1 MTRDLRALLANIT
14 EEETTPIKKEGENF
28 HSRVLMIDGLNL
40 FFRNFA
46 TINFMN
52 KDGVPIGGMA
62 GFLRSLGSLIQLV
75 QPTGVYVIFD
85 GQGSSTNRKN
95 LLPEYKSNR
104 GITRITNWDTYDNIE
119 DEGES
124 KVDQITRLIHYLQC
138 LPVKT
143 GMIDKAEAD
152 DMIAY
157 LANTLPKTHDTDVVI
172 VSSDKDYLQLA
183 SPKVTI
189 YRPISKKFYR
199 AKEVADEYG
208 IHSDNF
214 IIYKTLLGDKSDK
227 IDGIRGL
234 GPKTLLKHFPE
245 LKQTP
250 LDLDEIFEIAEAKL
264 TTHKVFA
271 KILHAEDSLRVS
283 YRLMDLKNP
292 ILDERQIAY
301 IEALVKENNNTFS
314 RKEFLEMYHADGVD
328 HFIRNVEG
336 WVTDTFFKLGNF
348 K

>member
-1 MTRDLRALLANIT
+1 MSQDLRALLANIT
-14 EEETTPIKKEGENF
+14 ENETKPVEEDSKNF
-28 HSRVLMIDGLNL
+28 HSRVLLIDGLNL

-62 GFLRSLGSLIQLV
+62 GFLRSLGSLIQLT

-104 GITRITNWDTYDNIE
+104 GINRITNWDTYDSIE
-119 DEGES
+119 EEGES

-138 LPVKT
+138 LPVKI

-157 LANTLPKTHDTDVVI
+157 LATKLSKERNSDVII

-183 SPKVTI
+183 NPKITV
-189 YRPISKKFYR
+189 YRPISKKFYK
-199 AKEVADEYG
+199 AKEVSQEYG

-227 IDGIRGL
+227 INGIRGL

-245 LKQTP
+245 LIHHS

-271 KILHAEDSLRVS
+271 KILHEQDNLRNS
-283 YRLMDLKNP
+283 YKLMDLKNP
-292 ILDERQIAY
+292 ILDDRQINY
-301 IEALVKENNNTFS
+301 IEDLVRENNNPFYK
-314 RKEFLEMYHADGVD
+314 KEFLEMYEQDGVA
-328 HFIRNVEG
+328 HFIKNIEN
-336 WVTDTFFKLGNF
+336 WVTDTFFKLGTY

>member
-1 MTRDLRALLANIT
+1 MSQDLRALLANIT
-14 EEETTPIKKEGENF
+14 ENETKPVEEDSKNF
-28 HSRVLMIDGLNL
+28 HSRVLLIDGLNL

-62 GFLRSLGSLIQLV
+62 GFLRSLGSLIQLT

-104 GITRITNWDTYDNIE
+104 GINRITNWDTYDSIE
-119 DEGES
+119 EEGES

-138 LPVKT
+138 LPVKI

-157 LANTLPKTHDTDVVI
+157 LATKLSKERSSDVII

-183 SPKVTI
+183 NPKITV
-189 YRPISKKFYR
+189 YRPISKKFYK
-199 AKEVADEYG
+199 AKEVAQEYG

-227 IDGIRGL
+227 INGIRGL

-245 LKQTP
+245 LIHHS

-271 KILHAEDSLRVS
+271 KILHEQDNLRNS
-283 YRLMDLKNP
+283 YKLMDLKNP
-292 ILDERQIAY
+292 ILDDRQIKY
-301 IEALVKENNNTFS
+301 IEDLVRENNNPFYK
-314 RKEFLEMYHADGVD
+314 KEFLEMYEQDGVA
-328 HFIRNVEG
+328 HFIKNIEN
-336 WVTDTFFKLGNF
+336 WVTDTFFKLGTY

>member
-1 MTRDLRALLANIT
+1 MSQDLRALLANIT
-14 EEETTPIKKEGENF
+14 ETETRPVEEGNKNF
-28 HSRVLMIDGLNL
+28 HSRVLLIDGLNL

-62 GFLRSLGSLIQLV
+62 GFLRSLGSLIQLT

-104 GITRITNWDTYDNIE
+104 GINRITNWDTYDSIE
-119 DEGES
+119 EEGES

-138 LPVKT
+138 LPVKI

-157 LANTLPKTHDTDVVI
+157 LATKLSKERNSDVII

-183 SPKVTI
+183 NPKITV
-189 YRPISKKFYR
+189 YRPISKKFYK
-199 AKEVADEYG
+199 AKEVAEEYG

-245 LKQTP
+245 LIHHS

-271 KILHAEDSLRVS
+271 KILHEQDNLKNS
-283 YRLMDLKNP
+283 YKLMDLKNP
-292 ILDERQIAY
+292 ILDDRQINY
-301 IEALVKENNNTFS
+301 IEDLVRENNNPFYK
-314 RKEFLEMYHADGVD
+314 KEFLEMYKQDGVA
-328 HFIRNVEG
+328 HFIKNIEN
-336 WVTDTFFKLGNF
+336 WVADTFFKLGTY

>member
-1 MTRDLRALLANIT
+1 MSQDLRALLANIT
-14 EEETTPIKKEGENF
+14 EKETKPIEKDDKNF
-28 HSRVLMIDGLNL
+28 HSRVLLIDGLNL

-62 GFLRSLGSLIQLV
+62 GFLRSLGSLIQLT

-104 GITRITNWDTYDNIE
+104 GINRITNWDTYDSIE
-119 DEGES
+119 EEGES

-138 LPVKT
+138 LPVKI

-157 LANTLPKTHDTDVVI
+157 LATNLSKKRNSDIII

-183 SPKVTI
+183 NPKITV
-189 YRPISKKFYR
+189 YRPISKKFYK
-199 AKEVADEYG
+199 AKEVAEEYG

-245 LKQTP
+245 LIHHS

-271 KILHAEDSLRVS
+271 KILHEEDNLRNS
-283 YRLMDLKNP
+283 YKLMDLKNP
-292 ILDERQIAY
+292 ILDDRQIEY
-301 IEALVKENNNTFS
+301 IENLVQENNNPFYK
-314 RKEFLEMYHADGVD
+314 KEFLQMYDEDGVA
-328 HFIRNVEG
+328 HFIKNIEN
-336 WVTDTFFKLGNF
+336 WVTDTFFKLGTYR
-348 K
+348 

>member
-1 MTRDLRALLANIT
+1 MAQDLRALLANIK
-14 EEETTPIKKEGENF
+14 EKETQPAEQESKNF
-28 HSRVLMIDGLNL
+28 HSRVLLIDGLNL

-46 TINFMN
+46 TINFLN
-52 KDGVPIGGMA
+52 REGVPIGGMA
-62 GFLRSLGSLIQLV
+62 GFLRSLGSLIHLV

-85 GQGSSTNRKN
+85 GQGSTTNRKN

-119 DEGES
+119 EEGES
-124 KVDQITRLIHYLQC
+124 KVDQITRLTHYLPC
-138 LPVKT
+138 LPIKT

-157 LANTLPKTHDTDVVI
+157 LATKLSQERDSDIII

-183 SPKVTI
+183 NPKITV
-189 YRPISKKFYR
+189 YRPISKKFYK
-199 AKEVADEYG
+199 AKEVAQEYG

-227 IDGIRGL
+227 IQGIRGL

-245 LKQTP
+245 LIHHS

-271 KILHAEDSLRVS
+271 KILHEQDNLRNS

-292 ILDERQIAY
+292 ILDDRQIKY
-301 IEALVKENNNTFS
+301 IESLVEETNNPFY
-314 RKEFLEMYHADGVD
+314 RKEFLEMYEQDGVA
-328 HFIRNVEG
+328 HFIKNVES
-336 WVTDTFFKLGNF
+336 WVTDTFFKLGTY

>member
-1 MTRDLRALLANIT
+1 MTKDLRALLANIT

>member
-1 MTRDLRALLANIT
+1 MSQDLRALLANIT
-14 EEETTPIKKEGENF
+14 EKESTPVKKEGENF
-28 HSRVLMIDGLNL
+28 HSRVLMIDALNL

-52 KDGVPIGGMA
+52 KEGVPIGGMA
-62 GFLRSLGSLIQLV
+62 GFLRSLGSLIQLI
-75 QPTGVYVIFD
+75 QPTGVYIIFD

-119 DEGES
+119 EEGES

-157 LANTLPKTHDTDVVI
+157 LATSLPKTHDSDVVI

-189 YRPISKKFYR
+189 YRPISKKFYK

-227 IDGIRGL
+227 IQGIRGL

-264 TTHKVFA
+264 TNHKVFA
-271 KILHAEDSLRVS
+271 KILHEEGNLRNS

-292 ILDERQIAY
+292 ILDERQIEY
-301 IEALVKENNNTFS
+301 IESLIQEENNPFF
-314 RKEFLEMYHADGVD
+314 RKEFLEMYNQDGVA

>member
-1 MTRDLRALLANIT
+1 MSQDLRALLANIT
-14 EEETTPIKKEGENF
+14 ENETKPVEEDSKNF
-28 HSRVLMIDGLNL
+28 HSRVLLIDGLNL

-62 GFLRSLGSLIQLV
+62 GFLRSLGSLIQLT

-104 GITRITNWDTYDNIE
+104 GINRITNWDTYDSIE
-119 DEGES
+119 EEGES

-138 LPVKT
+138 LPVKI

-157 LANTLPKTHDTDVVI
+157 LATKLSKERNSDVII

-183 SPKVTI
+183 NPKITV
-189 YRPISKKFYR
+189 YRPISKKFYK
-199 AKEVADEYG
+199 AKEVAQEYG

-227 IDGIRGL
+227 INGIRGL

-245 LKQTP
+245 LIHHS

-271 KILHAEDSLRVS
+271 KILHEQDNLINS
-283 YRLMDLKNP
+283 YKLMDLKNP
-292 ILDERQIAY
+292 ILDDRQIKY
-301 IEALVKENNNTFS
+301 IEDLVRENNNPFYK
-314 RKEFLEMYHADGVD
+314 KEFLEMYEQDGVA
-328 HFIRNVEG
+328 HFIKNIEN
-336 WVTDTFFKLGNF
+336 WVTDTFFKLGTY

>member
-1 MTRDLRALLANIT
+1 MSQDLRALLANIT
-14 EEETTPIKKEGENF
+14 ETETRPVEEGNTNF
-28 HSRVLMIDGLNL
+28 HSRVLLIDGLNL

-62 GFLRSLGSLIQLV
+62 GFLRSLGSLIQLT

-104 GITRITNWDTYDNIE
+104 GINRITNWDTYDSIE
-119 DEGES
+119 EEGES

-138 LPVKT
+138 LPVKI

-157 LANTLPKTHDTDVVI
+157 LATKLSKERNSDVII

-183 SPKVTI
+183 NPKITV
-189 YRPISKKFYR
+189 YRPISKKFYK
-199 AKEVADEYG
+199 AKEVAEEYG

-245 LKQTP
+245 LIHHS

-271 KILHAEDSLRVS
+271 KILHEQDNLKNS
-283 YRLMDLKNP
+283 YKLMDLKNP
-292 ILDERQIAY
+292 ILDDRQINY
-301 IEALVKENNNTFS
+301 IEDLVRENNNPFYK
-314 RKEFLEMYHADGVD
+314 KEFLEMYKQDGVA
-328 HFIRNVEG
+328 HFIKNIEN
-336 WVTDTFFKLGNF
+336 WVADTFFKLGTY

>member
-46 TINFMN
+46 TINFLN

-301 IEALVKENNNTFS
+301 IEALVKEDNNTFS

>member
-1 MTRDLRALLANIT
+1 MTQDLRALLANIT
-14 EEETTPIKKEGENF
+14 ENETKPVEEDSKNF
-28 HSRVLMIDGLNL
+28 HSRVLLIDGLNL

-62 GFLRSLGSLIQLV
+62 GFLRSLGSLIQLT

-104 GITRITNWDTYDNIE
+104 GINRITNWDTYDSIE
-119 DEGES
+119 EEGES

-138 LPVKT
+138 LPVKI

-157 LANTLPKTHDTDVVI
+157 LATKLSKERNSDVII

-183 SPKVTI
+183 NPKITV
-189 YRPISKKFYR
+189 YRPISKKFYK
-199 AKEVADEYG
+199 AKEVAQEYG

-227 IDGIRGL
+227 INGIRGL

-245 LKQTP
+245 LIHHS

-271 KILHAEDSLRVS
+271 KILHEQDNLRNS
-283 YRLMDLKNP
+283 YKLMDLKNP
-292 ILDERQIAY
+292 ILDDRQINY
-301 IEALVKENNNTFS
+301 IEDLVRESNNPFYK
-314 RKEFLEMYHADGVD
+314 KEFLEMYEQDGVA
-328 HFIRNVEG
+328 HFIKNIEN
-336 WVTDTFFKLGNF
+336 WVTDTFFKLGTY

>member
-1 MTRDLRALLANIT
+1 MTKDLRALLANIT
-14 EEETTPIKKEGENF
+14 EEETTTIKKEGENF

>member
-1 MTRDLRALLANIT
+1 MSQDLRALLANIT
-14 EEETTPIKKEGENF
+14 ENETKPVEEDNKNF
-28 HSRVLMIDGLNL
+28 HSRVLLIDGLNL

-62 GFLRSLGSLIQLV
+62 GFLRSLGSLIQLT

-104 GITRITNWDTYDNIE
+104 GINRITNWDTYDSIE
-119 DEGES
+119 EEGES

-138 LPVKT
+138 LPVKI

-157 LANTLPKTHDTDVVI
+157 LATKLSKERNSDVII

-183 SPKVTI
+183 NPKITV
-189 YRPISKKFYR
+189 YRPISKKFYK
-199 AKEVADEYG
+199 AKEVAQEYG

-227 IDGIRGL
+227 INGIRGL

-245 LKQTP
+245 LIHHS

-271 KILHAEDSLRVS
+271 KILHEQDNLRNS
-283 YRLMDLKNP
+283 YKLMDLKNP
-292 ILDERQIAY
+292 ILDDRQINY
-301 IEALVKENNNTFS
+301 IEDLVRENNNPFYK
-314 RKEFLEMYHADGVD
+314 KEFLEMYEQDGVA
-328 HFIRNVEG
+328 HFIKNIEN
-336 WVTDTFFKLGNF
+336 WVTDTFFKLGTY

>member
-1 MTRDLRALLANIT
+1 
-14 EEETTPIKKEGENF
+14 
-28 HSRVLMIDGLNL
+28 
-40 FFRNFA
+40 
-46 TINFMN
+46 
-52 KDGVPIGGMA
+52 
-62 GFLRSLGSLIQLV
+62 
-75 QPTGVYVIFD
+75 
-85 GQGSSTNRKN
+85 
-95 LLPEYKSNR
+95 
-104 GITRITNWDTYDNIE
+104 
-119 DEGES
+119 
-124 KVDQITRLIHYLQC
+124 
-138 LPVKT
+138 
-143 GMIDKAEAD
+143 MIDKAEAD

>member
-301 IEALVKENNNTFS
+301 IEALVKEDNNTFS

>member
-1 MTRDLRALLANIT
+1 MSQDLRALLANIT
-14 EEETTPIKKEGENF
+14 ENETKPIEEDNKNF
-28 HSRVLMIDGLNL
+28 HSRVLLIDGLNL

-62 GFLRSLGSLIQLV
+62 GFLRSLGSLIQLT

-104 GITRITNWDTYDNIE
+104 GINRITNWDTYDSIE
-119 DEGES
+119 EEGES

-138 LPVKT
+138 LPVKI

-157 LANTLPKTHDTDVVI
+157 LATKLSKERNSDVII

-183 SPKVTI
+183 NPKITV
-189 YRPISKKFYR
+189 YRPISKKFYK
-199 AKEVADEYG
+199 AKEVAEEYK

-214 IIYKTLLGDKSDK
+214 SIYKTLLGDKSDK
-227 IDGIRGL
+227 INGIRGL
-234 GPKTLLKHFPE
+234 GPKTLIKHVPE
-245 LKQTP
+245 LIHHS

-271 KILHAEDSLRVS
+271 KILHEEDNLRNS
-283 YRLMDLKNP
+283 YKLMDLKNP
-292 ILDERQIAY
+292 ILDDRQIDY
-301 IEALVKENNNTFS
+301 IENLVEENNNPFY
-314 RKEFLEMYHADGVD
+314 RKEFLQMYEQDGVA
-328 HFIRNVEG
+328 HFIKNIEN
-336 WVTDTFFKLGNF
+336 WVTDTFFKLGTY

>member
-1 MTRDLRALLANIT
+1 MTKDLRALLANIT

-292 ILDERQIAY
+292 ILDERQIKY
-301 IEALVKENNNTFS
+301 IEELIQEENNPFH

>member
-1 MTRDLRALLANIT
+1 MTKDLRALLANIT
-14 EEETTPIKKEGENF
+14 EEETTPIKEEGENF

>member
-1 MTRDLRALLANIT
+1 MSQDLRALLANIT
-14 EEETTPIKKEGENF
+14 ENETKPVEEDSKNF
-28 HSRVLMIDGLNL
+28 HSRVLLIDGLNL

-62 GFLRSLGSLIQLV
+62 GFLRSLGSLIQLT

-104 GITRITNWDTYDNIE
+104 GINRITNWDTYDSIE
-119 DEGES
+119 EEGES

-138 LPVKT
+138 LPVKI

-157 LANTLPKTHDTDVVI
+157 LATKLSKERNSDVII

-183 SPKVTI
+183 NPKITV
-189 YRPISKKFYR
+189 YRPISKKFYK
-199 AKEVADEYG
+199 AKEVAQEYG

-227 IDGIRGL
+227 INGIRGL

-245 LKQTP
+245 LIHHS

-271 KILHAEDSLRVS
+271 KILHEQDNLRNS
-283 YRLMDLKNP
+283 YKLMDLKNP
-292 ILDERQIAY
+292 ILDDRQINY
-301 IEALVKENNNTFS
+301 IEDLVRESNNPFYK
-314 RKEFLEMYHADGVD
+314 KEFLEMYEQDGVA
-328 HFIRNVEG
+328 HFIKNIEN
-336 WVTDTFFKLGNF
+336 WVTDTFFKLGTY

>member
-1 MTRDLRALLANIT
+1 MSQDLRALLANIT
-14 EEETTPIKKEGENF
+14 ETETKPVEEDTKNF
-28 HSRVLMIDGLNL
+28 HSRVLLIDGLNL

-62 GFLRSLGSLIQLV
+62 GFLRSLGSLIQLT
-75 QPTGVYVIFD
+75 QPTGVYVVFD

-104 GITRITNWDTYDNIE
+104 GINRITNWDTYDSIE
-119 DEGES
+119 EEGES

-138 LPVKT
+138 LPVKI

-157 LANTLPKTHDTDVVI
+157 LATKLSKERNSDVII

-183 SPKVTI
+183 NPKITV
-189 YRPISKKFYR
+189 YRPISKKFYK
-199 AKEVADEYG
+199 AKEVAEEYG

-245 LKQTP
+245 LIHHS

-271 KILHAEDSLRVS
+271 KILHEQDNLKNS
-283 YRLMDLKNP
+283 YKLMDLKNP
-292 ILDERQIAY
+292 ILDDRQINY
-301 IEALVKENNNTFS
+301 IEDLVGENNNPFYK
-314 RKEFLEMYHADGVD
+314 KEFLEMYKQDGVA
-328 HFIRNVEG
+328 HFIKNIEN
-336 WVTDTFFKLGNF
+336 WVTDTFFKLGTY

>member
-1 MTRDLRALLANIT
+1 MSQDLRALLANIT
-14 EEETTPIKKEGENF
+14 EKETKSVEKDDKNF
-28 HSRVLMIDGLNL
+28 HSRVLLIDGLNL

-62 GFLRSLGSLIQLV
+62 GFLRSLGSLIQLT

-104 GITRITNWDTYDNIE
+104 GINRITNWDTYDSIE
-119 DEGES
+119 EEGES

-138 LPVKT
+138 LPVKI

-157 LANTLPKTHDTDVVI
+157 LATNLPKEKNSDVII

-183 SPKVTI
+183 NPKVTV
-189 YRPISKKFYR
+189 YRPISKKFYK
-199 AKEVADEYG
+199 AKEVAEEYG

-227 IDGIRGL
+227 INGIRGL

-245 LKQTP
+245 LINHS

-271 KILHAEDSLRVS
+271 KILHEEDNLRNS

-292 ILDERQIAY
+292 ILDNRQIEY
-301 IEALVKENNNTFS
+301 IENLVQENNNPFYK
-314 RKEFLEMYHADGVD
+314 KEFLQMYDQDGVA
-328 HFIRNVEG
+328 HFIKNIEN
-336 WVTDTFFKLGNF
+336 WVTDTFFKLGTY

>member
-1 MTRDLRALLANIT
+1 MSQDLRALLANIT
-14 EEETTPIKKEGENF
+14 EEESTPVKKEGENF

-52 KDGVPIGGMA
+52 KEGVPIGGMA
-62 GFLRSLGSLIQLV
+62 GFLRSLGSLIQLI
-75 QPTGVYVIFD
+75 QPTGVYIIFD

-104 GITRITNWDTYDNIE
+104 GITRITNWDTYDSIE
-119 DEGES
+119 EEGES

-157 LANTLPKTHDTDVVI
+157 LATSLPKTHDSDVVI

-183 SPKVTI
+183 GPKVTI
-189 YRPISKKFYR
+189 YRPISKKFYK
-199 AKEVADEYG
+199 AQEVADEYG
-208 IHSDNF
+208 IHSSNF

-227 IDGIRGL
+227 IQGIRGL

-264 TTHKVFA
+264 TNHKVFA
-271 KILHAEDSLRVS
+271 KILHEEDNLRNS

-292 ILDERQIAY
+292 ILDERQIEY
-301 IEALVKENNNTFS
+301 IESLIQEENNPFF
-314 RKEFLEMYHADGVD
+314 RKEFLEMYNQDGVA

>member
-1 MTRDLRALLANIT
+1 MSQDLRALLANIT
-14 EEETTPIKKEGENF
+14 EKESTPIKKEGENF
-28 HSRVLMIDGLNL
+28 HSRVLMIDALNL

-52 KDGVPIGGMA
+52 KEGVPIGAMA

-75 QPTGVYVIFD
+75 QPTGVYIVFD

-104 GITRITNWDTYDNIE
+104 GITRITNWDTYDSIE
-119 DEGES
+119 EEGES
-124 KVDQITRLIHYLQC
+124 KVDQITRLTHYLQC

-157 LANTLPKTHDTDVVI
+157 MATKLPRTHDSDVII

-189 YRPISKKFYR
+189 YRPISKKFYK

-208 IHSDNF
+208 IHSENF

-227 IDGIRGL
+227 IQGIRGL

-245 LKQTP
+245 LKKTP
-250 LDLDEIFEIAEAKL
+250 LTLDEIFEIAEAKL

-271 KILHAEDSLRVS
+271 KILHEEGSLRTS

-292 ILDERQIAY
+292 ILDERQIEY
-301 IEALVKENNNTFS
+301 IESLIQEENNPFF
-314 RKEFLEMYHADGVD
+314 RKEFLEMYDQDGVA

>member
-1 MTRDLRALLANIT
+1 MKTNLRALLSTIT
-14 EEETTPIKKEGENF
+14 EAEETPSVPAVEDF

-46 TINFMN
+46 TINFLN

-62 GFLRSLGSLIQLV
+62 GFLRSLGSLIQLTK
-75 QPTGVYVIFD
+75 PTGVYVIFD

-104 GITRITNWDTYDNIE
+104 GITRITNWDTYDSIE
-119 DEGES
+119 EEGES

-138 LPVKT
+138 LPIKV

-157 LANTLPKTHDTDVVI
+157 MALELPKRKDSDVVI

-189 YRPISKKFYR
+189 YRPISKKFYK
-199 AKEVADEYG
+199 AKEVSDEYG
-208 IHSDNF
+208 IHPDNF

-245 LKQTP
+245 LVNHS

-271 KILHAEDSLRVS
+271 KILHAQDSLRNS
-283 YRLMDLKNP
+283 YKLMDLKNP
-292 ILDERQIAY
+292 ILDDRQRGY
-301 IEALVKENNNTFS
+301 IETLLAEDNNPFY
-314 RKEFLEMYHADGVD
+314 RKEFLEMYHQDGID
-328 HFIRNVEG
+328 HFIRNVES
-336 WVTDTFFKLGNF
+336 WVTDTFFKLGSY

>member
-1 MTRDLRALLANIT
+1 MSQDLRALLANIT
-14 EEETTPIKKEGENF
+14 ETETRPVEEGNKNF
-28 HSRVLMIDGLNL
+28 HSRVLLIDGLNL

-62 GFLRSLGSLIQLV
+62 GFLRSLGSLIQLT

-104 GITRITNWDTYDNIE
+104 GINRITNWDTYDSIE
-119 DEGES
+119 EEGES

-138 LPVKT
+138 LPVKI

-157 LANTLPKTHDTDVVI
+157 LATKLSKERNSDVII

-183 SPKVTI
+183 NPKITV
-189 YRPISKKFYR
+189 YRPISKKFYK
-199 AKEVADEYG
+199 AKEVAEEYG

-245 LKQTP
+245 LIHHS

-271 KILHAEDSLRVS
+271 KILHEQGNLKNS
-283 YRLMDLKNP
+283 YKLMDLKNP
-292 ILDERQIAY
+292 ILDDRQINY
-301 IEALVKENNNTFS
+301 IEDLVRESNNPFYK
-314 RKEFLEMYHADGVD
+314 KEFLEMYKQDGVA
-328 HFIRNVEG
+328 HFIKNIEN
-336 WVTDTFFKLGNF
+336 WVTDTFFKLGTY

>member
-1 MTRDLRALLANIT
+1 MSQDLRALLANIT
-14 EEETTPIKKEGENF
+14 ENETKPIEEDNKNF
-28 HSRVLMIDGLNL
+28 HSRVLLIDGLNL

-62 GFLRSLGSLIQLV
+62 GFLRSLGSLIQLT

-104 GITRITNWDTYDNIE
+104 GINRITNWDTYDSIE
-119 DEGES
+119 EEGES

-138 LPVKT
+138 LPVKI

-157 LANTLPKTHDTDVVI
+157 LATKLSKERNSDVII

-183 SPKVTI
+183 NPKITV
-189 YRPISKKFYR
+189 YRPISKKFYK
-199 AKEVADEYG
+199 AKEVAEEYK

-227 IDGIRGL
+227 INGIRGL
-234 GPKTLLKHFPE
+234 GPKTLIKHFPE
-245 LKQTP
+245 LIHHS

-271 KILHAEDSLRVS
+271 KILHEEDNLRNS
-283 YRLMDLKNP
+283 YKLMDLKNP
-292 ILDERQIAY
+292 ILDDRQIDY
-301 IEALVKENNNTFS
+301 IENLVEENNNPFY
-314 RKEFLEMYHADGVD
+314 RKEFLQMYEQDGVA
-328 HFIRNVEG
+328 HFIKNIEN
-336 WVTDTFFKLGNF
+336 WVTDTFFKLGTY

>member
-1 MTRDLRALLANIT
+1 MSQELRALLANIT
-14 EEETTPIKKEGENF
+14 EKETPSAKQGEENF

-46 TINFMN
+46 TINFLN
-52 KDGVPIGGMA
+52 REGVPIGGMA
-62 GFLRSLGSLIQLV
+62 GFLRSLGSLIQLI
-75 QPTGVYVIFD
+75 QPTGVYIIFD
-85 GQGSSTNRKN
+85 GKGSSTNRKN

-157 LANTLPKTHDTDVVI
+157 LANTLPKTHNTDVII

-183 SPKVTI
+183 SPKVTV
-189 YRPISKKFYR
+189 YRPISKKFYK

-227 IDGIRGL
+227 IDGIKGL

-250 LDLDEIFEIAEAKL
+250 LDLDEVFEIAEAKL

-271 KILHAEDSLRVS
+271 QILHAEDRLRTS

-292 ILDERQIAY
+292 ILDDRQIAY
-301 IEALVKENNNTFS
+301 IESLVKEENNTFF
-314 RKEFLEMYHADGVD
+314 RKEFLEMYQADGVD

-336 WVTDTFFKLGNF
+336 WVTDTFFKLSGF